1 MDQQFS
7 EITDEYDREFISLM
21 MAIERRS
28 ETLNKY
34 DKLRIKNWCK
44 KLCQVTNNLEWKK
57 NRNLHAICILDSV
70 LNEHFE
76 EPYNKFPP
84 EGSVPILNKTL
95 VKSRLSSKFF
105 QETFNL
111 EGDEDANNNMNNI
124 NSSISTNKKDK
135 NTKSKSINYETNES
149 PNELKLREETAAI
162 INELKQQLEDK
173 ESENCALREE
183 NLKLSQKVEEL
194 EKMLSSFMEMEKNN

>member
-162 INELKQQLEDK
+162 INELKQQLEEK

>member
-149 PNELKLREETAAI
+149 PNELKIREETAAI
-162 INELKQQLEDK
+162 INELKQQLEEK